1 MTLTN
6 IGTVRQLM
14 ERHGIKF
21 QKKFG
26 QNFLINPEVPY
37 RIANEC
43 GAGENDCI
51 LEIGP
56 GIGTLTREL
65 CGIAKK
71 VVAVEIDT
79 GLIPVLEE
87 TLSDCDNVEV
97 INSDIMKIDIEQL
110 YKEKFGNNSVYVC
123 ANLPYYITTP
133 ILMLLLESR
142 LPFKKMTF
150 MVQKEVADR
159 LCSTPKD
166 RDYGAITA
174 SVNYYGEIRKLF
186 NVSAGN
192 FMPAPKVDSAVI
204 QISLYEKPPVDVCDE
219 KLFFNIIKWAFEQR
233 RKTLV
238 NSLSGK
244 ADISKEDIGKAIT
257 NIGFDIN
264 IRGERFGI
272 QEFADLANEISS
284 IKNMQKT
291 EQ

>member
-1 MTLTN
+1 MKLTN
-6 IGTVRQLM
+6 IGTVKALM
-14 ERHGIKF
+14 EKHGIKF

-26 QNFLINPEVPY
+26 QNFLINEDVPY
-37 RIANEC
+37 RIADEC
-43 GAGENDCI
+43 GAGENDYV

-65 CGIAKK
+65 CSVAKK

-79 GLIPVLEE
+79 GLIPVLSE
-87 TLSDCDNVEV
+87 TLADFDNVEV
-97 INSDIMKIDIEQL
+97 INSDIMKTDIKKLFE
-110 YKEKFGNNSVYVC
+110 EKFVGGDVYVC

-159 LCSTPKD
+159 LCSDSKEG
-166 RDYGAITA
+166 DYGAVTA
-174 SVNYYGEIRKLF
+174 SVSYYGKVKKLF

-204 QISLYEKPPVDVCDE
+204 QITVYDEPPVKVEDE
-219 KLFFNIIKWAFEQR
+219 KLFFRVIKAAFEQR

-238 NSLSGK
+238 NALSGK
-244 ADISKEDIGKAIT
+244 VGLSKDLIIKAVAEAGLDENVRGEKLDIS
-257 NIGFDIN
+257 
-264 IRGERFGI
+264 
-272 QEFADLANEISS
+272 EFARLSDI
-284 IKNMQKT
+284 IKKAQK
-291 EQ
+291 EE

>member
-1 MTLTN
+1 MRLTN
-6 IGTVRQLM
+6 IGTVKGLM
-14 ERHGIKF
+14 EKHGISF
-21 QKKFG
+21 QKRYG
-26 QNFLINPEVPY
+26 QNFLINEDIPM

-43 GAGENDCI
+43 GASVADCV

-65 CGIAKK
+65 CSVAGN

-87 TLSDCDNVEV
+87 TLADFDNVEV
-97 INSDIMKIDIEQL
+97 INSDIMKIDINKL
-110 YKEKFGNNSVYVC
+110 YEEKFNGKNVYVC

-159 LCSTPKD
+159 LSSNSKEG
-166 RDYGAITA
+166 DYGAVTA
-174 SVNYYGEIRKLF
+174 SVSYYGKVEKLF

-204 QISLYEKPPVDVCDE
+204 QITLYDEPPVKVIDE
-219 KLFFNIIKWAFEQR
+219 KLFFKVIKAAFEQR
-233 RKTLV
+233 RKTLI
-238 NSLSGK
+238 NALSGK
-244 ADISKEDIGKAIT
+244 MDISKEEIASAVIEAGLDP
-257 NIGFDIN
+257 N
-264 IRGERFGI
+264 IRGERLDI
-272 QEFADLANEISS
+272 AEFAKLSDI
-284 IKNMQKT
+284 IKRKQT
-291 EQ
+291 EK

>member
-1 MTLTN
+1 MKLTN
-6 IGTVRQLM
+6 IGTVKSLM
-14 ERHGIKF
+14 EKHGIKF

-26 QNFLINPEVPY
+26 QNFLITEEVPM
-37 RIANEC
+37 RIAAEC
-43 GAGENDCI
+43 GASSDDCI

-65 CGIAKK
+65 CQVGKK

-87 TLSDCDNVEV
+87 TLADFDNVEV
-97 INSDIMKIDIEQL
+97 INSDIMKTDIEKL
-110 YKEKFGNNSVYVC
+110 FYEKFGNSNVYVC

-159 LCSTPKD
+159 LCSNSKD
-166 RDYGAITA
+166 GDYGAVTA
-174 SVNYYGEIRKLF
+174 SVNYYGEVKKLF
-186 NVSAGN
+186 NVTAGN

-204 QISLYEKPPVDVCDE
+204 QISLYDEPPVKVVDE
-219 KLFFNIIKWAFEQR
+219 KLFFRVIKAAFEQR

-238 NSLSGK
+238 NALSGK
-244 ADISKEDIGKAIT
+244 VDISKEEIQAALEEAGLDL
-257 NIGFDIN
+257 N
-264 IRGERFGI
+264 IRGERLDIG
-272 QEFADLANEISS
+272 EFARLSDI
-284 IKNMQKT
+284 IKRKQT
-291 EQ
+291 EK

>member
-1 MTLTN
+1 MKLTN
-6 IGTVRQLM
+6 IGTVKALM
-14 ERHGIKF
+14 EKHGIKF

-26 QNFLINPEVPY
+26 QNFLINEDVPI
-37 RIANEC
+37 RIAEEC
-43 GAGENDCI
+43 GATENDCV

-65 CGIAKK
+65 CSVAKK

-79 GLIPVLEE
+79 GLIPVLSE
-87 TLSDCDNVEV
+87 TLADFDNVEV
-97 INSDIMKIDIEQL
+97 INSDIMKTDIKSLFE
-110 YKEKFGNNSVYVC
+110 EKFAGHDVFVC

-159 LCSTPKD
+159 LCSNSKD
-166 RDYGAITA
+166 GDYGAVTA
-174 SVNYYGEIRKLF
+174 SVSYYGRVEKLF

-204 QISLYEKPPVDVCDE
+204 QITVYDEPPVKVADE
-219 KLFFNIIKWAFEQR
+219 GLFFRVIKAAFEQR

-238 NSLSGK
+238 NALSGK
-244 ADISKEDIGKAIT
+244 VDISKDDIARAVETVGL
-257 NIGFDIN
+257 DVN
-264 IRGERFGI
+264 IRGERLDIADFARLSDEVKRI
-272 QEFADLANEISS
+272 QAE
-284 IKNMQKT
+284 K
-291 EQ
+291 